1 MMRGFHGIW
10 FDKVVEP
17 KRVYPVNLL
26 ILNGKKYG
34 IILDNT
40 SRQRHYTPIIVT
52 SGNVTA

>member
-1 MMRGFHGIW
+1 MRGFHGIW

-40 SRQRHYTPIIVT
+40 SRQRLYKPIIVT